1 MEMSNDEIIKKYEAN
16 PTEKHINILA
26 DLNGCKLYEI
36 KRILGHAGLIEP
48 PKEPKKRGPK
58 PKAQSQINQKQEP
71 ILQDETEKES
81 IKSESA
87 RVEMRAEVI
96 PEVAT
101 PIPKYLIPEKIRELC
116 EARLDEI
123 NVEIMALCNEIDR
136 RSDERK
142 EIKSF
147 LRGEFK
153 NAQDGVYGEVPHFTT

>member
-1 MEMSNDEIIKKYEAN
+1 MEMSNDEIIRKYEAN

-26 DLNGCKLYEI
+26 DLNGCKPYEI
-36 KRILGHAGLIEP
+36 KRILGGAGLIEP

-87 RVEMRAEVI
+87 RVEMRTEVI
-96 PEVAT
+96 PKVAT

-136 RSDERK
+136 RSDERE

-153 NAQDGVYGEVPHFTT
+153 NAQDGVYG